1 MTASTSQFPRL
12 IEPRIREA
20 LLDTPVVLILGPRQA
35 GKTTLVRQMAG
46 VTMTYVTLD
55 DAGTLL
61 SARRDPEG
69 FVRSF
74 DCAVI
79 DEIQRAPD
87 LLLAIKKSVDQD
99 RRAGRFLLT
108 GSANLMA
115 LPAVADSLAGRMET
129 LCLLPLSQSEIDGSE
144 ENWLDSIFAEKMPKL
159 RPTSVVQTTIA
170 RALCGGYPEVV
181 ARPSARRRTAWGIQY
196 TGAIL
201 ARDVRD
207 IANVEKLDQ
216 LPRFLSALAQT
227 SGQVCN
233 LTQLGGQLGL
243 DHKTVSKYI
252 SIFEQM
258 YLLKRVDSWANNR
271 LSRVL
276 KAPKLHFIDSGLLA
290 ILADVTPAV
299 LTQDRCRFGSILE
312 SFVFSELVKHR
323 NTAEGRYQIFYYRDR
338 DQYEVDFVIEN
349 VAGEILGIE
358 VKSHSSVKARDLR
371 GLQRLATLAGKKFK
385 GGYVLYDGEQILPL
399 GDRQW
404 AIPISSLWGA
414 FGNPSRSSAV
424 R

>member
-1 MTASTSQFPRL
+1 MINHIPTFPRL
-12 IEPRIREA
+12 IELCICEA

-35 GKTTLVRQMAG
+35 GKTTLVRHMAG
-46 VTMTYVTLD
+46 ATMRYVTLD
-55 DAGTLL
+55 DAASLL

-69 FVRSF
+69 FVKGLDR
-74 DCAVI
+74 AVI
-79 DEIQRAPD
+79 DEIQRAPE

-108 GSANLMA
+108 GSANLMT

-129 LCLLPLSQSEIDGSE
+129 LCLLPLSQSEMNGANA
-144 ENWLDSIFAEKMPKL
+144 NWLDSIFVGKVL
-159 RPTSVVQTTIA
+159 QSRPVGVVQTLVEQ
-170 RALCGGYPEVV
+170 ALRGGYPEVV
-181 ARPSARRRTAWGIQY
+181 ARPTARRRTAWGLQY

-207 IANVEKLDQ
+207 LVNVEKLDQ
-216 LPRFLSALAQT
+216 LPKFLSALAQT

-243 DHKTVSKYI
+243 DQKTVSKYI
-252 SIFEQM
+252 GIFEQM
-258 YLLKRVDSWANNR
+258 YLLKKVDSWANNR

-276 KAPKLHFIDSGLLA
+276 KAPKLQFIDSGLLA

-299 LTQDRCRFGSILE
+299 LAQDRCRFGSILE
-312 SFVFSELVKHR
+312 SFVFSELLKHR
-323 NTAEGRYQIFYYRDR
+323 TTAEGRYQIFYYRDR

-349 VAGEILGIE
+349 AAGDILGIE

-371 GLQRLATLAGKKFK
+371 GLQRLATLAGEKFK
-385 GGYVLYDGEQILPL
+385 GGYLLYDGEQILPL
-399 GDRQW
+399 GERQW

-414 FGNPSRSSAV
+414 VG
-424 R
+424 

>member
-1 MTASTSQFPRL
+1 MINYIAPFPRL

-46 VTMTYVTLD
+46 ATMRYVTLD
-55 DAGTLL
+55 DAASLL
-61 SARRDPEG
+61 SAQRDPEG
-69 FVRSF
+69 FVQGLDR
-74 DCAVI
+74 AVI
-79 DEIQRAPD
+79 DEIQRAPE

-99 RRAGRFLLT
+99 RRPGRFLLT

-129 LCLLPLSQSEIDGSE
+129 LCLLPLSQSEMNGAKA
-144 ENWLDSIFAEKMPKL
+144 NWLDSIFAGKVPQSKPVAVVHAMVERVL
-159 RPTSVVQTTIA
+159 R
-170 RALCGGYPEVV
+170 GGYPEVV
-181 ARPSARRRTAWGIQY
+181 ARPTARRRTAWGLQY

-207 IANVEKLDQ
+207 MFNVEKLDL

-243 DHKTVSKYI
+243 DQKTVSKYI
-252 SIFEQM
+252 GIFEQM
-258 YLLKRVDSWANNR
+258 YLLKKVNSWANNR

-276 KAPKLHFIDSGLLA
+276 KAPKLQFIDSGLLA
-290 ILADVTPAV
+290 ILADVTPAAIE
-299 LTQDRCRFGSILE
+299 QDRCRFSSILE
-312 SFVFSELVKHR
+312 SFVFSELLKHR
-323 NTAEGRYQIFYYRDR
+323 TTAEGQYQIFYYRDR

-349 VAGEILGIE
+349 AAGDILGVE

-371 GLQRLATLAGKKFK
+371 GLQRLATLAGEKFK
-385 GGYVLYDGEQILPL
+385 GGYLLYDGEQILPL
-399 GDRQW
+399 GERQW

-414 FGNPSRSSAV
+414 V
-424 R
+424 V

>member
-1 MTASTSQFPRL
+1 MINYIDPFPRL

-46 VTMTYVTLD
+46 ATMRYVTLD
-55 DAGTLL
+55 DAASLL
-61 SARRDPEG
+61 SAQRDPEG
-69 FVRSF
+69 FVKGLDR
-74 DCAVI
+74 AVI
-79 DEIQRAPD
+79 DEIQRAPE

-129 LCLLPLSQSEIDGSE
+129 LCLLPLSQSEMNGANA
-144 ENWLDSIFAEKMPKL
+144 NWLDSIFAGKVLES
-159 RPTSVVQTTIA
+159 RPAAVVQTTVE
-170 RALCGGYPEVV
+170 RVLRGGYPEVV
-181 ARPSARRRTAWGIQY
+181 ARPTARRRTAWGLQY

-207 IANVEKLDQ
+207 MVNVEKLDL

-243 DHKTVSKYI
+243 DQKTVSKYI
-252 SIFEQM
+252 GIFEQM
-258 YLLKRVDSWANNR
+258 YLLKKVNSWANNR

-276 KAPKLHFIDSGLLA
+276 KAPKLQFIDSGLLA
-290 ILADVTPAV
+290 ILADVTPAAIE
-299 LTQDRCRFGSILE
+299 QDRCRFGSILE
-312 SFVFSELVKHR
+312 SFVFSELLKHR
-323 NTAEGRYQIFYYRDR
+323 TTAEGRYQIFYYRDR

-349 VAGEILGIE
+349 TAGDVLGLE

-371 GLQRLATLAGKKFK
+371 GLQRLAALAGEKFK
-385 GGYVLYDGEQILPL
+385 GGYLLYDGEQILPL

-414 FGNPSRSSAV
+414 V
-424 R
+424 D